1 MALISA
7 LRRQRL
13 ADLELEA
20 SMVHRA
26 GQLSI
31 LSQTTL
37 PRTPPKKMTSY
48 LSAQNCM

>member
-13 ADLELEA
+13 AGLELEA

-37 PRTPPKKMTSY
+37 PLPPPPQKK
-48 LSAQNCM
+48 ND